1 MVIIATLVALF
12 ILFFFV
18 RKNVGPAILGAIAG
32 LTVYEMFS
40 SDLAAFIQSH
50 LEGTPIEL
58 INTIIYLVLVL
69 GMPLV
74 LYFQSRRGG
83 LFGLLR
89 IVEAALITALF
100 TILVADAI
108 SYFMPLDELSSNI
121 LSGINNFKGPILMA
135 SIAFAYFDIIFYRD

>member
-12 ILFFFV
+12 ALFFFL

-40 SDLAAFIQSH
+40 ADLAAFIQSQ
-50 LEGTPIEL
+50 LDGTPIEL
-58 INTIIYLVLVL
+58 INTIIYLILVL

-83 LFGLLR
+83 LYGLLR
-89 IVEAALITALF
+89 IIEAALITALF
-100 TILVADAI
+100 TMLVADAI
-108 SYFMPLDELSSNI
+108 SYFTPLDDLSQNI
-121 LSGINNFKGPILMA
+121 LATINNFRGPILMA
-135 SIAFAYFDIIFYRD
+135 SIAFAYFDVIFYRD

>member
-1 MVIIATLVALF
+1 MVIIATLVVLF
-12 ILFFFV
+12 LLFFFV

-40 SDLAAFIQSH
+40 SDLANFIQSH
-50 LEGTPIEL
+50 LENTPIEL
-58 INTIIYLVLVL
+58 INTIIYLILVL
-69 GMPLV
+69 GMPMV

-83 LFGLLR
+83 LYGILR

-108 SYFMPLDELSSNI
+108 SYFMPLDELSNNI
-121 LSGINNFKGPILMA
+121 LSAINNFKGPILMA
-135 SIAFAYFDIIFYRD
+135 GIAFAYFDVIFYRD